1 MKTFHRYIFKQ
12 ILGTALLSIGFFIL
26 VLVLGNALRDM
37 SEKIA
42 GAQLPVGTVLYMIG
56 LIIPGVLP
64 YALPMGLLTAILLVF
79 GRMSSQHEITAARAA
94 GFSLWSIAF
103 PVFILGA
110 LGIGVSLFIN
120 LYYAPLA
127 DTKYRYCILNII
139 RENPL
144 RFLSEKH
151 FIHEFP
157 GYVIYITEKQ
167 DKAMKELWLWEL
179 DSNKRVSAF
188 IKAKKGSV
196 HYDEA
201 KNVIRMSVQDGIAE
215 RRPSEAAESFK
226 ESQVPTLLFK
236 EIVLDLPLDKILGAY
251 QYNRKLAFHT
261 LPELLALKKPYLAAH
276 IPGSKERY
284 AYNIKIQLQIQQK
297 FAMAFSVYALISL
310 AIPLG
315 IKVSRQE
322 TMVNMVLALLL
333 ALAYYTC
340 LVLLSW
346 TEKYPHWRPDLL
358 VWTPNIVFQS
368 LGLYLLWRGQK
379 L

>member
-1 MKTFHRYIFKQ
+1 
-12 ILGTALLSIGFFIL
+12 
-26 VLVLGNALRDM
+26 M
-37 SEKIA
+37 SDKIA
-42 GAQLPVGTVLYMIG
+42 GAKLPLGTVIYMIG
-56 LIIPGVLP
+56 LIVPGVLP
-64 YALPMGLLTAILLVF
+64 YALPMGCLTAILLVF

-94 GFSLWSIAF
+94 GFSLWNIAS
-103 PVFILGA
+103 PVFLLA
-110 LGIGVSLFIN
+110 LGGVAVCLFIN

-127 DTKYRYCILNII
+127 DTQYRYCILNII

-157 GYVIYITEKQ
+157 GYVIYITENNNTS
-167 DKAMKELWLWEL
+167 MKDLWLWEL
-179 DSNKRVSAF
+179 DSQKRVSVF
-188 IKAKKGSV
+188 IKAKKGFV
-196 HYDEA
+196 HYDES
-201 KNVIRMSVQDGIAE
+201 KNIIQMTVQDGIAE
-215 RRPSEAAESFK
+215 RRPSPHTENFK
-226 ESQVPTLLFK
+226 ENGSPTLLFK
-236 EIVLDLPLDKILGAY
+236 EIVLDLPLDKILGTY

-261 LPELLALKKPYLAAH
+261 FGELLALKKPKLPANT
-276 IPGSKERY
+276 PGAKERY
-284 AYNIKIQLQIQQK
+284 AYNMNIQVHIQQK
-297 FAMAFSVYALISL
+297 FAMAFSVLALVSL

-346 TEKYPHWRPDLL
+346 TEKYPHLRPDLL
-358 VWTPNIVFQS
+358 VWLPNIVFLS
-368 LGLYLLWRGQK
+368 LGLGLFIRGQK

>member
-1 MKTFHRYIFKQ
+1 
-12 ILGTALLSIGFFIL
+12 
-26 VLVLGNALRDM
+26 M

-42 GAQLPVGTVLYMIG
+42 GAQLPLGTLLYMIG

-79 GRMSSQHEITAARAA
+79 GRMSSQQEITAARAA

-103 PVFILGA
+103 PVFTLG
-110 LGIGVSLFIN
+110 GIGIALCLFIN

-144 RFLSEKH
+144 RFMSEKH

-157 GYVIYITEKQ
+157 GYVIYISEKK
-167 DKAMKELWLWEL
+167 DKAIQGLWLWEL
-179 DSNKRVSAF
+179 DAQKRVSAF
-188 IKAKKGSV
+188 IKAKKGFV
-196 HYDEA
+196 QYDA
-201 KNVIRMSVQDGIAE
+201 QKNVIRMSVQEGIAE
-215 RRPSEAAESFK
+215 RRAAQSAENFK
-226 ESQVPTLLFK
+226 DSPVPTLLFQ

-261 LPELLALKKPYLAAH
+261 LPELLALRKPYLAADT
-276 IPGSKERY
+276 PGAKERY

-297 FAMAFSVYALISL
+297 FAMAFSVLALISL

-333 ALAYYTC
+333 ALGYYTC

-358 VWTPNIVFQS
+358 VWLPNIGFQS
-368 LGLYLLWRGQK
+368 LGLYLLWKGQK